1 MVKIRLTRLGAKKVP
16 FYRIIVTDSKS
27 PRDGKYIAEI
37 GTYEPLKNP
46 AAYTLDEEAAKKW
59 IANGAIP
66 TEKVNAILKKAGI
79 VK

>member
-1 MVKIRLTRLGAKKVP
+1 MAKL
-16 FYRIIVTDSKS
+16 YCRN
-27 PRDGKYIAEI
+27 R
-37 GTYEPLKNP
+37 TYEPLKNP